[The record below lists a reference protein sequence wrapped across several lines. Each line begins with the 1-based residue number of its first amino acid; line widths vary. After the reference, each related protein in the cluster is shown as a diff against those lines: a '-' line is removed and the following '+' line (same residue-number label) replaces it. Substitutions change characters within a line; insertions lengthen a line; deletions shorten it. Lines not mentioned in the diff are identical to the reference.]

1 MTSFDKEHVT
11 PYFYSNHQ
19 NFKIVNFKENSS
31 YYKNLPKLS
40 VDYKSDVKKFLNISK
55 MIKAGIIGTGV
66 GMKHFEAISGH
77 RKSKVTCILEKDKKQ
92 NIKNKKVQKFKDI

>member
-77 RKSKVTCILEKDKKQ
+77 RKI
-92 NIKNKKVQKFKDI
+92 